1 MFGIGV
7 PELLMI
13 LVVALLVI
21 GPKKLPDLAKSLG
34 KGLAEFRKATDDLK
48 DTIYKEEPADEV
60 KAKQTAKQR
69 QVAKLSLSSSIDETV
84 IDETVNVEEQA
95 DDHESTKSS
104 E

>member
-1 MFGIGV
+1 MFGIGL

-48 DTIYKEEPADEV
+48 DTIYQQETDNEV
-60 KAKQTAKQR
+60 KAE
-69 QVAKLSLSSSIDETV
+69 QVAKKHQIAKLPPTSG
-84 IDETVNVEEQA
+84 IDETVNVEEKP
-95 DDHESTKSS
+95 DDHETTKAS

>member
-1 MFGIGV
+1 MFGIGL

-21 GPKKLPDLAKSLG
+21 GPKKLPDLAKTLG

-48 DTIYKEEPADEV
+48 DIVYKQEPANEV
-60 KAKQTAKQR
+60 KTEQTAKQR
-69 QVAKLSLSSSIDETV
+69 QIAKLPSSSSIDETV
-84 IDETVNVEEQA
+84 KVEENPDEYGSA
-95 DDHESTKSS
+95 KTS

>member
-1 MFGIGV
+1 MFGIGF

-21 GPKKLPDLAKSLG
+21 GPKKLPDLARSLG

-48 DTIYKEEPADEV
+48 DTIYSQDTDSEV
-60 KAKQTAKQR
+60 KAEQAAKKHQI
-69 QVAKLSLSSSIDETV
+69 VKLPPTPVVEETV
-84 IDETVNVEEQA
+84 KTEEKA